1 MKPILAALVTFA
13 LAVPCIA
20 QTERPKQEAS
30 DFSVIAMVLGK
41 KITAGE
47 KDQLNGLIFGSL
59 LEQYAK
65 DNKLEPTQAELDD
78 FVRRTED
85 KEKQQQVN
93 FQSDKIKLAK
103 ELKSSSLSAQEREQ
117 KASQLKT
124 IEIILKA
131 TGEANEMT
139 KAMDEQMR
147 PMKRQMAQQF
157 VMSWKVNKALYAKYG
172 GRVIFQQTG
181 AEPIDAY
188 RDFLRDQEKAGRFQ
202 IIDKQYESGFWRY
215 FTSDAGHKF
224 ANKEDGAKLINTR
237 WWMMEGPGGK

>member
-20 QTERPKQEAS
+20 QTERPKQEEA
-30 DFSVIAMVLGK
+30 DTKVIATVLGK

-47 KDQLNGLIFGSL
+47 KDQLSGLIFGSL

-65 DNKLEPTQAELDD
+65 DNKLEPTQAELDSYVNKID
-78 FVRRTED
+78 QA
-85 KEKQQQVN
+85 EKQHE
-93 FQSDKIKLAK
+93 IKLAADRIRLIK
-103 ELKSSSLSAQEREQ
+103 ELKGSSLSAQEREQ
-117 KASQLKT
+117 KARELKT
-124 IEIILKA
+124 IENILSV
-131 TGEANEMT
+131 TGGSKKMT
-139 KAMDEQMR
+139 KEVEEQVR
-147 PMKRQMAQQF
+147 PMMRQVAQQF
-157 VMSWKVNKALYAKYG
+157 LMSWTINKALYAKYG

-237 WWMMEGPGGK
+237 WWMMDEAGVK